1 MSEQSQVDLD
11 LGDEEEVV
19 VDLEE
24 NQAEQEQSPEPPV
37 SSTEDEA
44 DDQFEQAESATQKRI
59 NRLTKKMR
67 ESERQ
72 QEAAL
77 TYAQQVQQENEQ
89 LKTRLN
95 TMDTNYVDEY
105 AGRVESQIAQAESEL
120 AQAVELSDSA
130 KVVEAQ
136 RKLTTLAIQAD
147 RAAQAKQQRED
158 RVAAQPE
165 TMPQPQYQQQPQ
177 PQQQPK
183 RPDPKAEEWAARN
196 EWFGQNEAKTYAAF
210 GIHKRLVEQ
219 EGFDPTSDEYY
230 TELDRQIEETFPSAN
245 NEETSTRKRPA
256 QTVAGATRTKKTG
269 RGGKQVRLTPSEVAI
284 AKKLGVPTAEYAKY
298 VKR

>member
-24 NQAEQEQSPEPPV
+24 NQAEQEEAPEASV
-37 SSTEDEA
+37 SDT

-105 AGRVESQIAQAESEL
+105 AGRVES
-120 AQAVELSDSA
+120 
-130 KVVEAQ
+130 
-136 RKLTTLAIQAD
+136 
-147 RAAQAKQQRED
+147 
-158 RVAAQPE
+158 
-165 TMPQPQYQQQPQ
+165 
-177 PQQQPK
+177 QQQPK

>member
-24 NQAEQEQSPEPPV
+24 TQAEEEQPAEAPV
-37 SSTEDEA
+37 EA
-44 DDQFEQAESATQKRI
+44 AEDQFEQAESATQKRI

-77 TYAQQVQQENEQ
+77 NYAQQVQQENEQ
-89 LKTRLN
+89 LKSRLN

-136 RKLTTLAIQAD
+136 RKLTSLAIQAD
-147 RAAQAKQQRED
+147 RAAQAKKQQED

-165 TMPQPQYQQQPQ
+165 TMQQPQYQQPQYQQQPQ
-177 PQQQPK
+177 QAR

-196 EWFGQNEAKTYAAF
+196 EWFGQDEAKTYAAF
-210 GIHKRLVEQ
+210 GIHKKLVEQ

-230 TELDRQIEETFPSAN
+230 TELDRQIEETFPSVN
-245 NEETSTRKRPA
+245 NQEDSTRKRPA

-269 RGGKQVRLTPSEVAI
+269 RSGKQVQLTPSEVAI
-284 AKKLGVPTAEYAKY
+284 AKKLGVPLEEYAKY
-298 VKR
+298 VKE

>member
-1 MSEQSQVDLD
+1 
-11 LGDEEEVV
+11 
-19 VDLEE
+19 
-24 NQAEQEQSPEPPV
+24 
-37 SSTEDEA
+37 
-44 DDQFEQAESATQKRI
+44 
-59 NRLTKKMR
+59 
-67 ESERQ
+67 
-72 QEAAL
+72 
-77 TYAQQVQQENEQ
+77 
-89 LKTRLN
+89 
-95 TMDTNYVDEY
+95 
-105 AGRVESQIAQAESEL
+105 EL

>member
-19 VDLEE
+19 VDLEKT
-24 NQAEQEQSPEPPV
+24 QAEEEQPAEAPV
-37 SSTEDEA
+37 EA
-44 DDQFEQAESATQKRI
+44 AEDQFEQAESATQKRI

-77 TYAQQVQQENEQ
+77 NYAQQVQQENEQ
-89 LKTRLN
+89 LKSRLN

-136 RKLTTLAIQAD
+136 RKLTSLAIQAD
-147 RAAQAKQQRED
+147 RAAQAKKQQED

-165 TMPQPQYQQQPQ
+165 TMQQPQYQQPQYQQQPQ
-177 PQQQPK
+177 QAR

-196 EWFGQNEAKTYAAF
+196 EWFGQDEAKTYAAF
-210 GIHKRLVEQ
+210 GIHKKLVEQ

-230 TELDRQIEETFPSAN
+230 TELDRQIEETFPSVN
-245 NEETSTRKRPA
+245 NQEDSTRKRPA

-269 RGGKQVRLTPSEVAI
+269 RSGKQVRLTPSEVAI

>member
-24 NQAEQEQSPEPPV
+24 NQAEQEEAPEASV
-37 SSTEDEA
+37 SDT

-210 GIHKRLVEQ
+210 GIHKKLVEQ

-245 NEETSTRKRPA
+245 NEENSTRKRPA